1 MKCKGSKRKGALLH
15 CSTVTTNVS
24 ESVYLLVRNVSGADS
39 GAFECVANNGV
50 GQEAKNTS
58 FLLVRGES
66 VIVQAISLI
75 LELFFMESCPLKS
88 NAKRKVSSA
97 NDACCASHRT
107 CLHVP
112 FPVCPPSVRSFTKF
126 SYTEGGGQAKGVAAP
141 ILAFPVS
148 SLGGREGAKP
158 KWESG

>member
-75 LELFFMESCPLKS
+75 LELFFYGKLPIEKQC
-88 NAKRKVSSA
+88 N
-97 NDACCASHRT
+97 
-107 CLHVP
+107 
-112 FPVCPPSVRSFTKF
+112 
-126 SYTEGGGQAKGVAAP
+126 EKGVLSKRCLLCFTP
-141 ILAFPVS
+141 NVLARPLPCLS
-148 SLGGREGAKP
+148 SLRQVVYEIFLH
-158 KWESG
+158 

>member
-1 MKCKGSKRKGALLH
+1 MLH

-66 VIVQAISLI
+66 VMQALYF
-75 LELFFMESCPLKS
+75 LRFFHGKLPIEKQC
-88 NAKRKVSSA
+88 N
-97 NDACCASHRT
+97 
-107 CLHVP
+107 
-112 FPVCPPSVRSFTKF
+112 
-126 SYTEGGGQAKGVAAP
+126 EKGVLSKRCLLCLAP
-141 ILAFPVS
+141 NVLARPLACLSAVRQVVYEIF
-148 SLGGREGAKP
+148 LH
-158 KWESG
+158 